1 MRNSFWFCV
10 FFLAGLT
17 ACENRPEKTP
27 TQLVNVDSILAL
39 PPDTLEWE
47 ELDIPVGADG
57 LFDDFFFNFVR
68 NSRFQE
74 ERIHFPLPVQNGKE
88 NSHIERK
95 DWIFDR
101 LEELQEVNTMIF
113 DQNDDMNCAQD
124 TSINDVT
131 VEYIYFNCDSVKQYV
146 FKRIEGRWNLTQL
159 NWKSF
164 KQHPDGNFYTF
175 YKQFANDSIFQEK
188 RIRNPFDF
196 KTYDE
201 EINEEITGEVDAEV
215 WWDYSPELPK
225 DMLTNINYGHT
236 SPTSRERHLII
247 TSPSAGMS
255 STLKFRLIKW
265 QWKLV
270 GLEN

>member
-1 MRNSFWFCV
+1 MRKSFWFCA
-10 FFLAGLT
+10 FLLVSIC
-17 ACENRPEKTP
+17 ACENNAQKSP
-27 TQLVNVDSILAL
+27 TQSENIDSILAL
-39 PPDTLEWE
+39 PPDTLEWD

-74 ERIHFPLPVQNGKE
+74 ERIDFPLHVENGKAT
-88 NSHIERK
+88 SVIERE
-95 DWIFDR
+95 DWTFDR

-124 TSINDVT
+124 TSINDVI
-131 VEYIYFNCDSVKQYV
+131 VECIYFNCDSVKQYV
-146 FKRIEGRWNLTQL
+146 FKRIEGRWNLTHL

-164 KQHPDGNFYTF
+164 QQHPDGYFYAF
-175 YKQFANDSIFQEK
+175 YKQFANDSIFQGK
-188 RIRNPFDF
+188 RIRKSFEF

-201 EINEEITGEVDAEV
+201 VMNEEIMGEVDAEA

-255 STLKFRLIKW
+255 STLKFRMIKW

>member
-1 MRNSFWFCV
+1 MKKSKKGFTLVELLAVITIVSVFMSF
-10 FFLAGLT
+10 L
-17 ACENRPEKTP
+17 
-27 TQLVNVDSILAL
+27 
-39 PPDTLEWE
+39 
-47 ELDIPVGADG
+47 
-57 LFDDFFFNFVR
+57 
-68 NSRFQE
+68 
-74 ERIHFPLPVQNGKE
+74 FPLG
-88 NSHIERK
+88 RK
-95 DWIFDR
+95 MVFKSQLAKDIHNLR
-101 LEELQEVNTMIF
+101 QIALSYLS
-113 DQNDDMNCAQD
+113 CAQD
-124 TSINDVT
+124 TSVNDVT
-131 VEYIYFNCDSVKQYV
+131 VECIFFNCDSVKQYV

-164 KQHPDGNFYTF
+164 QQHPDGNFYAF
-175 YKQFANDSIFQEK
+175 YKQFANDSIFQGK
-188 RIRNPFDF
+188 RIRKSFEF

-201 EINEEITGEVDAEV
+201 VMNEEIMGEVDAEA

-255 STLKFRLIKW
+255 STLKFRMIKW